1 MFESSPDT
9 TAVTSPA
16 YGAADGGQPGPS
28 LAEREER
35 NICFTDLEEFNACWQ
50 DHARLTDKQLIVD
63 RDRSGAR
70 CRVIYCS
77 QAGCKFKLK
86 VRQKQKGGN
95 LADMTD
101 PVWHIIKEATDLI
114 HGVPISD
121 DKGRRDVLPCMSKAK
136 IRQVNAA

>member
-28 LAEREER
+28 LAEREEK
-35 NICFTDLEEFNACWQ
+35 NISFTDLEEFNACWQ
-50 DHARLTDKQLIVD
+50 DYARLTDKQLIVD

-77 QAGCKFKLK
+77 KAGCKFKLK
-86 VRQKQKGGN
+86 VRG
-95 LADMTD
+95 
-101 PVWHIIKEATDLI
+101 
-114 HGVPISD
+114 S
-121 DKGRRDVLPCMSKAK
+121 LPLLTRGSHSELTIAHAS
-136 IRQVNAA
+136 IL